1 MDRIVAAKAFIG
13 VAENGSFSGAA
24 RAQGVS
30 PSLITKYIKGLES
43 SLGTALFQR
52 NTRRVALTEAGRI
65 YRQHW
70 QQILSDIEAAD
81 AAIGA
86 EQQTIKGNLRIGAPA
101 AFGRIVVA
109 PLAVSFARDHA
120 EVGIDLMFSS
130 TVIDPLAS
138 NMDIVFRVG
147 TANLGLQASITAR
160 KLASFPMVVC
170 ASPAY
175 LERYGTPG
183 SVGDL
188 INHICVHRV
197 RPGQQAAN
205 DWSFLRDGESV
216 KVPINGP
223 VRANSA
229 DAVISAG
236 VHGQGLI
243 YQAAYLVR
251 DYLENG
257 QLVALELD
265 AATVDVPLSALWQ
278 SSKHIPARVRAFID
292 HCARELRSVDRL
304 ALS

>member
-30 PSLITKYIKGLES
+30 PSLITKYIQGLES

-52 NTRRVALTEAGRI
+52 TTRSVALTEAGRI
-65 YRQHW
+65 YRQYW

-81 AAIGA
+81 AAIGI
-86 EQQTIKGNLRIGAPA
+86 EQQAIKGNLRIGAPM
-101 AFGRIVVA
+101 AFGRLVIA
-109 PLAVSFARDHA
+109 PLAVSFSRDHA
-120 EVGIDLMFSS
+120 GVGIDLMFNSA
-130 TVIDPLAS
+130 VIDPLAS

-147 TANLGLQASITAR
+147 TGNLGFQASVTAR

-175 LERYGTPG
+175 LERYGTPA
-183 SVGDL
+183 SVEDL
-188 INHICVHRV
+188 LRHICVHRV
-197 RPGQQAAN
+197 RRGQAQA
-205 DWSFLRDGESV
+205 DGWSFVRDG
-216 KVPINGP
+216 KPLDVPINGP

-243 YQAAYLVR
+243 YQPAYLVR
-251 DYLENG
+251 DYLESG
-257 QLVALELD
+257 QLEAVDLD

-278 SSKHIPARVRAFID
+278 TSKHIPARVRAFID

-304 ALS
+304 AA